1 MVKIQTGALGV
12 VGIVIIGVVFFIVAA
27 AIYFQIKQDKATK
40 VEAPKDEPA
49 A

>member
-1 MVKIQTGALGV
+1 MIKVQTGTLGV
-12 VGIVIIGVVFFIVAA
+12 VGIVIIGVVFCIVAA
-27 AIYFQIKQDKATK
+27 AIYFQIKQDKAAK